1 MSRKPAP
8 SVYNVPV
15 YIVLGLAAILAALI
29 PNAQIEQ
36 IFGRAPGSLS
46 WGPAL
51 FRGLLAFHGCLLLAA
66 ALFGGIHRGGI
77 PGKPLRRRTIL
88 LLAAMTVVA
97 LLLRLPNLNSSLWLD
112 EVLTM
117 SRFAKQ
123 TTAYILTSFPDQN
136 QHMLYSLL
144 AHGSLRLF
152 GESAASI
159 RLPSV
164 LFGAGSLWALFLL
177 GRKIGGEV
185 EALLACALMTVSYHH
200 IWFSQ
205 NARGYMGLL
214 FFTLM
219 ATWLWLEA
227 MDRDQPRLWA
237 GYVVCIALG
246 LWIHMTML
254 FVVAVHALIL
264 LGNWVRSFKFNVSRS
279 GGADHR
285 FLWSAKLAHAALAF
299 ALCGTLT
306 LQLYA
311 LSLPEFLRTGLSEVS
326 PPSEWINPLWV
337 VAESL
342 RSLRVGFAGT
352 AVVVCGAVL
361 IAAGWID
368 ILRRNASAAW
378 AMILPA
384 LSGGG
389 SMLALGHNLWP
400 RFFFFS
406 MGFGLLIAIRG
417 AVQVPEL
424 LLRALRVTPRLRIA
438 AGYAL
443 AGLFIVASAF
453 TVPRAY
459 ALPKQDFTGA
469 RDFVEHR
476 KSGEDRVVVVG
487 LAAHA
492 YSEYYA
498 PQWPVADTADQLESM
513 RPGGNQLYLVY
524 TLPIE
529 LKAAHPD
536 VWKAVETDFETVKIF
551 PGTLG
556 GGEVYV
562 CKARPAA
569 SQSASRVQ

>member
-1 MSRKPAP
+1 
-8 SVYNVPV
+8 
-15 YIVLGLAAILAALI
+15 
-29 PNAQIEQ
+29 
-36 IFGRAPGSLS
+36 
-46 WGPAL
+46 
-51 FRGLLAFHGCLLLAA
+51 
-66 ALFGGIHRGGI
+66 
-77 PGKPLRRRTIL
+77 
-88 LLAAMTVVA
+88 
-97 LLLRLPNLNSSLWLD
+97 
-112 EVLTM
+112 
-117 SRFAKQ
+117 
-123 TTAYILTSFPDQN
+123 
-136 QHMLYSLL
+136 
-144 AHGSLRLF
+144 
-152 GESAASI
+152 
-159 RLPSV
+159 
-164 LFGAGSLWALFLL
+164 LFGAGSLAALFLL
-177 GRKIGGEV
+177 GRKVLGV
-185 EALLACALMTVSYHH
+185 TEALLGCALMTVSYHH

-214 FFTLM
+214 FFTLL

-237 GYVVCIALG
+237 GYTASVALG
-246 LWIHMTML
+246 LWIHMTMV
-254 FVVAVHALIL
+254 FVLAVHALIFFIV
-264 LGNWVRSFKFNVSRS
+264 WFRS
-279 GGADHR
+279 GKDIARLGRAV
-285 FLWSAKLAHAALAF
+285 AAF
-299 ALCGTLT
+299 VLCCTVT

-352 AVVVCGAVL
+352 AVVVCGGVLVAVGWL
-361 IAAGWID
+361 DIA
-368 ILRRNASAAW
+368 RRSPAAAW

-384 LSGGG
+384 LIGGG

-406 MGFGLLIAIRG
+406 MGFGLLIVIRG
-417 AVQVPEL
+417 ATRVPEIVL
-424 LLRALRVTPRLRIA
+424 GMLRVAEPLRLG
-438 AGYAL
+438 AGYVL

-453 TVPRAY
+453 TIPRAY

-469 RDFVEHR
+469 RDYVER
-476 KSGEDRVVVVG
+476 QRTADDRVVVVG

-498 PQWPVADTADQLESM
+498 PQWPTADTADQLENM
-513 RPGGNQLYLVY
+513 RQGGNRLFLVY

-536 VWKAVETDFETVKIF
+536 IWKTVEADFETIKVF

-562 CKARPAA
+562 CRERGAA
-569 SQSASRVQ
+569 SQSARRIR

>member
-1 MSRKPAP
+1 MKRRA
-8 SVYNVPV
+8 VLTAAGAAA
-15 YIVLGLAAILAALI
+15 IVLAVLCS
-29 PNAQIEQ
+29 NAFIERA
-36 IFGRAPGSLS
+36 FGRPLHSLA
-46 WGPAL
+46 WGPSL
-51 FRGLLAFHGCLLLAA
+51 FRILLAFHGCVLLCGAFTPA
-66 ALFGGIHRGGI
+66 GGIEVRRG
-77 PGKPLRRRTIL
+77 PKPAPRVLWTL
-88 LLAAMTVVA
+88 GALTVAAI
-97 LLLRLPNLNSSLWLD
+97 LLRLPSLNSCLWLD

-117 SRFAKQ
+117 ARFAKPPL
-123 TTAYILTSFPDQN
+123 AWIFTSFPDQN

-144 AHGSLRLF
+144 AHGALRLF
-152 GESAASI
+152 GEQAWSI

-164 LFGAGSLWALFLL
+164 LFGAASLWALFLL
-177 GRKIGGEV
+177 GRKMAPAARSDA

-214 FFTLM
+214 FFTLL

-227 MDRDQPRLWA
+227 MDRDDFRLWTA
-237 GYVVCIALG
+237 YVICVALG
-246 LWIHMTML
+246 FWIHMTIL
-254 FVVAVHALIL
+254 FVAATHAVIFL
-264 LGNWVRSFKFNVSRS
+264 LAWLRSKREP
-279 GGADHR
+279 GPLARAAGA
-285 FLWSAKLAHAALAF
+285 FI
-299 ALCGTLT
+299 LCGTAT

-337 VAESL
+337 AAESL
-342 RSLRVGFAGT
+342 RSLKVGFAGT
-352 AVVVCGAVL
+352 AVVVCGGIVAAV
-361 IAAGWID
+361 GWLD
-368 ILRRNASAAW
+368 ILRRSPRAAW
-378 AMILPA
+378 AMVLPA
-384 LSGGG
+384 MAGGG

-417 AVQVPEL
+417 AMRLPDL
-424 LLRALRVTPRLRIA
+424 LLQAAGAAPPWGMR
-438 AGYAL
+438 AGYAFC
-443 AGLFIVASAF
+443 GLFVLASLS

-469 RDFVEHR
+469 RDYVER
-476 KSGEDRVVVVG
+476 ELGPARNVAVVG

-492 YSEYYA
+492 YTEYYA
-498 PQWPVADTADQLESM
+498 PQWPAAESAEQLKALH
-513 RPGGNQLYLVY
+513 PDFLVY

-536 VWKAVETDFETVKIF
+536 IWQAVQSDFEIVKIF

-562 CKARPAA
+562 CRPHAGAA
-569 SQSASRVQ
+569 QR

>member
-1 MSRKPAP
+1 MTDKPVR
-8 SVYNVPV
+8 SPV
-15 YIVLGLAAILAALI
+15 YIILGAVALLVAGLAS
-29 PNAQIEQ
+29 NTRVEQ
-36 IFGRAPGSLS
+36 AFGRDPGSLA
-46 WGPAL
+46 WGPTLWRA
-51 FRGLLAFHGCLLLAA
+51 LLALHGGALLALGFWRRA
-66 ALFGGIHRGGI
+66 RRSDGCGI
-77 PGKPLRRRTIL
+77 PISPGTMW
-88 LLAAMTVVA
+88 LLAGLTVLAIV
-97 LLLRLPNLNSSLWLD
+97 LRIPNLNSCLWLD

-117 SRFAKQ
+117 SRFAKLPFS
-123 TTAYILTSFPDQN
+123 YILTSFPDQN
-136 QHMLYSLL
+136 QHMLYSIM
-144 AHGSLRLF
+144 AHASLRLF
-152 GESAASI
+152 GEQAWSI

-164 LFGAGSLWALFLL
+164 LFGAGSLAALFLL
-177 GRKIGGEV
+177 GRKVLGV
-185 EALLACALMTVSYHH
+185 AEALLACGLMTVSYHH

-205 NARGYMGLL
+205 NARGYMCLL
-214 FFTLM
+214 FFTML

-237 GYVVCIALG
+237 GYTASVALG

-254 FVVAVHALIL
+254 FVLAVHALIFFIV
-264 LGNWVRSFKFNVSRS
+264 WFRS
-279 GGADHR
+279 GKDMARLGR
-285 FLWSAKLAHAALAF
+285 ALAAF
-299 ALCGTLT
+299 VLCGTVT
-306 LQLYA
+306 FQLYA

-352 AVVVCGAVL
+352 AVVVCGGVL
-361 IAAGWID
+361 VAAGWLD
-368 ILRRNASAAW
+368 IARRNPAAAW

-384 LSGGG
+384 LIGGG

-406 MGFGLLIAIRG
+406 MGFGLLIVIRG
-417 AVQVPEL
+417 ATRVPEIL
-424 LLRALRVTPRLRIA
+424 LGLLRVSRPLRSA

-453 TVPRAY
+453 TIPRAY

-469 RDFVEHR
+469 RDYVER
-476 KSGEDRVVVVG
+476 QRTADDRVAVVG

-498 PQWPVADTADQLESM
+498 PQWPAAETADQLENM
-513 RPGGNQLYLVY
+513 RQGGNRLFLVY

-536 VWKAVETDFETVKIF
+536 IWKTVEADFETIKVF

-562 CKARPAA
+562 CRERGAR
-569 SQSASRVQ
+569 SQSARRIQ